1 MPLCSY
7 VVQASPL
14 SKLFMHGWA
23 EKLEAN
29 PELIFDPTPFEVSIP
44 KTNGAIKL
52 THNKPVHITKLEP
65 PQPSRIKDEYNVDDL
80 EGMVLWLIG
89 GEDGER
95 NEETDI
101 YGVVGLNLDMDVS
114 GALADVALFDP
125 ESKDD
130 KNKAAKKFAE
140 IQNELV
146 KKTKG
151 ALDVAKE
158 KADWRVKRAMRNTH
172 LNLMKQY
179 ETLKTEGKGV
189 YAPSVAEAIGAFVL
203 KSEIDRSSQNR
214 RKMVEMLANTMNE
227 TTILR

>member
-1 MPLCSY
+1 MGIPSY

-23 EKLEAN
+23 EKLEAD
-29 PELIFDPTPFEVSIP
+29 PHLIFDQTPFEVSIP

-52 THNKPVHITKLEP
+52 VHNKPVHITKLEP
-65 PQPSRIKDEYNVDDL
+65 PQPSRVKDEYNVDDL

-89 GEDGER
+89 GEDGQR
-95 NEETDI
+95 SEETDI
-101 YGVVGLNLDMDVS
+101 YGVVGLDIDMDVS
-114 GALADVALFDP
+114 GSLADVALFDP
-125 ESKDD
+125 DSKED
-130 KNKAAKKFAE
+130 KAKAQKKFAE
-140 IQNELV
+140 VQNDLV
-146 KKTKG
+146 KKTKT
-151 ALDVAKE
+151 ALTSARE
-158 KADWRVKRAMRNTH
+158 RADWRVKRAMRNTH

-203 KSEIDRSSQNR
+203 KQEIEKSSENR

-227 TTILR
+227 TTLLR